1 MGPIKINIKTDT
13 SEYGG
18 DGDIKVPDISDKVVE
33 KDLDNT
39 VNRVGG
45 DTSDKTKDKSDD
57 KTDSC
62 YEYEGEDCFYTEPSS
77 GVRYK
82 WSKDSNSWVNTET
95 GEKQASSEPPS
106 SGEGAQQN
114 YKMEDGTYVYVD
126 RLTNKKHKWNLETNQ
141 WDEVD
146 NDEAPEDDE
155 SEEDENM
162 SEEERKARQYR
173 KRKAAPGWDKIQY
186 QKVNI
191 IIITVVKLELC
202 KSFKAI
208 IAVSISDCSKHV
220 TPKQGP
226 IPLIKFAT
234 TEAPVYGESD
244 DNQEHQQNFSK
255 HI

>member
-1 MGPIKINIKTDT
+1 MG
-13 SEYGG
+13 
-18 DGDIKVPDISDKVVE
+18 E
-33 KDLDNT
+33 KPKSSFDNT
-39 VNRVGG
+39 VIREGG

-57 KTDSC
+57 KTVSC

-186 QKVNI
+186 QKVNNI
-191 IIITVVKLELC
+191 HLGQTRIVHILYQQFYL
-202 KSFKAI
+202 
-208 IAVSISDCSKHV
+208 SISDCSKHV

-234 TEAPVYGESD
+234 TEAPVYNESY
-244 DNQEHQQNFSK
+244 DNQEHHQNFSK

>member
-18 DGDIKVPDISDKVVE
+18 DGDTKVPDISDKVVE

-186 QKVNI
+186 QKVNNI
-191 IIITVVKLELC
+191 HRGQTRIVHILYQ
-202 KSFKAI
+202 
-208 IAVSISDCSKHV
+208 
-220 TPKQGP
+220 QGP
-226 IPLIKFAT
+226 IPLMK
-234 TEAPVYGESD
+234 Y
-244 DNQEHQQNFSK
+244 
-255 HI
+255 

>member
-18 DGDIKVPDISDKVVE
+18 DSDSKVPDISDQVVE
-33 KDLDNT
+33 KDSDIT
-39 VNRVGG
+39 GVRDG
-45 DTSDKTKDKSDD
+45 DASDKLKDKADD

-62 YEYEGEDCFYTEPSS
+62 YEYEGDDCFYTEPSS

-82 WSKDSNSWVNTET
+82 WSKDSNSWVNTKT
-95 GEKQASSEPPS
+95 GEKQVSSEPPS
-106 SGEGAQQN
+106 SGDGGQQN

-141 WDEVD
+141 WDEVE

-162 SEEERKARQYR
+162 TEEQRKARQYR

-186 QKVNI
+186 QKVI
-191 IIITVVKLELC
+191 ILSL
-202 KSFKAI
+202 
-208 IAVSISDCSKHV
+208 
-220 TPKQGP
+220 
-226 IPLIKFAT
+226 LIL
-234 TEAPVYGESD
+234 
-244 DNQEHQQNFSK
+244 
-255 HI
+255 